1 MHDDNFLSPSF
12 FLAYLKLECLLAMG
26 FTIFTFKAHRRNRNS
41 VSKLLW
47 PNRQKVFTF
56 RVYNTTKKYSHCYS
70 YHQLKLYTIS
80 PHPLLFNLGLLQFG
94 VKWQII
100 FFLLVCLMTILWLQ
114 SHGFQR
120 CVPSLCQSSDFCQLP
135 FRNSSFFPNNAGLFI
150 LLHFCGRKKGD
161 GATTVCLFSLYPCE
175 RAHNYW
181 GPCCQHLFSLWS
193 PSSWIRKMKSGKF
206 LVIAWKNFETFC
218 TKAALN
224 ILAREKT
231 KMTTTPFEN
240 NNSIKSQQ
248 LFITEVFLCGSSS
261 ETSIVLCKGCT
272 WTIGIISP
280 PSSKIII
287 KYHGARNDTRA
298 SLHIAILISTTPSSP
313 QHQFPTECI

>member
-218 TKAALN
+218 TKAALW
-224 ILAREKT
+224 IHWPERKP
-231 KMTTTPFEN
+231 KW
-240 NNSIKSQQ
+240 QQ
-248 LFITEVFLCGSSS
+248 PRL
-261 ETSIVLCKGCT
+261 
-272 WTIGIISP
+272 
-280 PSSKIII
+280 KII
-287 KYHGARNDTRA
+287 TA
-298 SLHIAILISTTPSSP
+298 SSLNNFSLQRFFCVAPLPK
-313 QHQFPTECI
+313 QVLYCM

>member
-1 MHDDNFLSPSF
+1 
-12 FLAYLKLECLLAMG
+12 
-26 FTIFTFKAHRRNRNS
+26 
-41 VSKLLW
+41 
-47 PNRQKVFTF
+47 
-56 RVYNTTKKYSHCYS
+56 
-70 YHQLKLYTIS
+70 
-80 PHPLLFNLGLLQFG
+80 
-94 VKWQII
+94 
-100 FFLLVCLMTILWLQ
+100 MTILWLQ

-135 FRNSSFFPNNAGLFI
+135 FRNSSFFQNNAGLFI

-224 ILAREKT
+224 IHWPERKP
-231 KMTTTPFEN
+231 KW
-240 NNSIKSQQ
+240 QQ
-248 LFITEVFLCGSSS
+248 PRL
-261 ETSIVLCKGCT
+261 
-272 WTIGIISP
+272 
-280 PSSKIII
+280 KIITASSLNNFSLQRI
-287 KYHGARNDTRA
+287 FCVAPLPKQVRHLQPTVVVRHTWQVLQLPLLKKGTIRQEPPNTQEGGHHSWGQDEDTQVNLSGGKPCWKR
-298 SLHIAILISTTPSSP
+298 LD
-313 QHQFPTECI
+313 F

>member
-1 MHDDNFLSPSF
+1 MTIFYLHLF

-47 PNRQKVFTF
+47 PKTEQTKSLHLSCLQHNKKVLSLPQLPSTE
-56 RVYNTTKKYSHCYS
+56 TLH
-70 YHQLKLYTIS
+70 HQSTSFIVQPRAAAIWRKMT
-80 PHPLLFNLGLLQFG
+80 NN
-94 VKWQII
+94 

-135 FRNSSFFPNNAGLFI
+135 FRNSSFFQNNAGLFI

-218 TKAALN
+218 IKAALN
-224 ILAREKT
+224 TLAREKT

-248 LFITEVFLCGSSS
+248 LFITEFFCVAPLPKQVLYSVSAALEQLELSLPLAPKLSSS
-261 ETSIVLCKGCT
+261 TMEPEMILE
-272 WTIGIISP
+272 P
-280 PSSKIII
+280 P
-287 KYHGARNDTRA
+287 YT
-298 SLHIAILISTTPSSP
+298 
-313 QHQFPTECI
+313 

>member
-1 MHDDNFLSPSF
+1 MWQKERWWCN
-12 FLAYLKLECLLAMG
+12 
-26 FTIFTFKAHRRNRNS
+26 HRM
-41 VSKLLW
+41 
-47 PNRQKVFTF
+47 F
-56 RVYNTTKKYSHCYS
+56 
-70 YHQLKLYTIS
+70 
-80 PHPLLFNLGLLQFG
+80 
-94 VKWQII
+94 I
-100 FFLLVCLMTILWLQ
+100 FFI
-114 SHGFQR
+114 
-120 CVPSLCQSSDFCQLP
+120 SL
-135 FRNSSFFPNNAGLFI
+135 
-150 LLHFCGRKKGD
+150 
-161 GATTVCLFSLYPCE
+161 CE

-224 ILAREKT
+224 TLAREKT

-261 ETSIVLCKGCT
+261 ETSIVLCKCCT

-298 SLHIAILISTTPSSP
+298 SLHIAILISSTPSSP
-313 QHQFPTECI
+313 QSTSFQPSVCNNKVTFYAQPQKYISLFPNQIGTKKVSVGATNYIFV